1 MSKLSQAREERQRII
16 YLDAELE
23 AAKIPEHLNTTAEFS
38 RKATKSPS
46 PRKRSQSPKKVAW
59 DASTKRAELPI
70 RNTLYDRDSSP
81 ISTRSWQESLRC
93 PDSPGVTRHVTST
106 PVKRAV
112 STENISVI
120 GQEKKMLP
128 RSRSLPRNLHHEDL
142 GSGNDL
148 RSSYDRLH
156 QAHLELTANV
166 TSLERQLKV
175 AIHTFPLI
183 KPYMVL

>member
-1 MSKLSQAREERQRII
+1 MSKVSHAREERQRII

-23 AAKIPEHLNTTAEFS
+23 AAKIPEHLNNTAEFP
-38 RKATKSPS
+38 RTKTTAKLPS

-59 DASTKRAELPI
+59 DTSTKKAELPI

-81 ISTRSWQESLRC
+81 ISSRSWQESLRC
-93 PDSPGVTRHVTST
+93 PDSPSAARHITST

-112 STENISVI
+112 STEDISVI
-120 GQEKKMLP
+120 GQGKKMLP
-128 RSRSLPRNLHHEDL
+128 RCQSLPRNLHRSSEDL
-142 GSGNDL
+142 GSGGDL

-175 AIHTFPLI
+175 TI
-183 KPYMVL
+183 